1 MNTPL
6 STSSDL
12 GMRKELI
19 RLRMEMH
26 RQQLLYHSRPLAKP
40 LQHVQSLIANRGRSS
55 EPRQGKSPLMIV
67 AMTGL
72 ALFGRRL
79 GKVGKLARFGLAMYP
94 ILRKLRS

>member
-1 MNTPL
+1 MRTPRG
-6 STSSDL
+6 TSSVL

-26 RQQLLYHSRPLAKP
+26 RQQLLYHSQPLSKP
-40 LQHVQSLIANRGRSS
+40 LHHLQSLVANRGRSS
-55 EPRQGKSPLMIV
+55 EPRRGKSPLMII

-94 ILRKLRS
+94 IVRRLR